1 MEMIIDRIG
10 RLLKEKNKMAVDLCN
25 ALDIQ
30 QSTMS
35 TWKSRR
41 RNPPAEYMPTIA
53 SFLGVSLDY
62 LLTGKEALPK
72 KTTTNDEDYF
82 LNLFRDLPEREQW
95 RIVGIIEEAHRRA
108 HESDKYL
115 DTEGKLSV

>member
-1 MEMIIDRIG
+1 METIIDRIT

-25 ALDIQ
+25 LLNIQ

-53 SFLGVSLDY
+53 SFLGVTLDY
-62 LLTGKEALPK
+62 LLTGKDVPPR
-72 KTTTNDEDYF
+72 KTTTDEEDYF
-82 LNLFRDLPEREQW
+82 LNLYRDLPEREQW
-95 RIVGIIEEAHRRA
+95 RIVGIIEEAHRRS

-115 DTEGKLSV
+115 DAEGKLSV